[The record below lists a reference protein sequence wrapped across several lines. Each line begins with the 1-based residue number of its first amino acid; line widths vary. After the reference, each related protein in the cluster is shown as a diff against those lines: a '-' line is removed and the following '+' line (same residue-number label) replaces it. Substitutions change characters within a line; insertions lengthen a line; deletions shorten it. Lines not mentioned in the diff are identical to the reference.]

1 MMNTKIYF
9 VVVVASTEMINNIGI
24 TTKEERLELASSL
37 LITVMV
43 IINNRLIRKIYI
55 G

>member
-24 TTKEERLELASSL
+24 TTKEERLASTL

-43 IINNRLIRKIYI
+43 II

>member
-1 MMNTKIYF
+1 MMNTIDIFCSGSGKQ
-9 VVVVASTEMINNIGI
+9 EWMINNIGV
-24 TTKEERLELASSL
+24 TTKEERLASTL

-43 IINNRLIRKIYI
+43 I